1 MFSLK
6 HYSNMFAILLIAI
19 SSGLVFFRF
28 AFLYSDKPL
37 VFLILYLLSLTAG
50 VFAVDF
56 AAGKIKL
63 LDAYKQVVVIVYLI
77 CVLSAASLFIIK
89 NGSGEPILHM
99 SNSYPVILQ
108 NYLVTGIL
116 YAALIFAATEIID
129 SEKINLLTIIIAVL
143 FGAIHL
149 LANALIIPSL
159 IFGLYFFR
167 NNLKNLF
174 LFTALSLAVFTLL
187 NYFLL
192 ENNSSF
198 NSLAGAPLTTIP
210 LFWKI
215 IVIVV
220 SIYAGWSVA
229 SLNEVFITGAFF
241 LCLISIISI
250 VLLLQGS
257 EFEKAILIGEPFV
270 VTLIPMAIFS
280 LNDYKVD
287 KFLGKVLP
295 MNG

>member
-6 HYSNMFAILLIAI
+6 HYSNIFAILLIAI

-50 VFAVDF
+50 VFAIDF

-63 LDAYKQVVVIVYLI
+63 LNAYKQVVVIVYLI
-77 CVLSAASLFIIK
+77 CVLSAAALFIIK
-89 NGSGEPILHM
+89 NGSGEPMLHL

-116 YAALIFAATEIID
+116 YAALIFAATEMID

-149 LANALIIPSL
+149 LANALIIPSV

-174 LFTALSLAVFTLL
+174 LFTALSLAAFTLL

-295 MNG
+295 ING

>member
-6 HYSNMFAILLIAI
+6 HYSNIFAILLIAI

-77 CVLSAASLFIIK
+77 CVLSAASLFIIN

>member
-6 HYSNMFAILLIAI
+6 HYSNIFAILLIAI

-63 LDAYKQVVVIVYLI
+63 LNAYKQVVVIVYLI

>member
-1 MFSLK
+1 
-6 HYSNMFAILLIAI
+6 
-19 SSGLVFFRF
+19 
-28 AFLYSDKPL
+28 
-37 VFLILYLLSLTAG
+37 LLSLTAG

-63 LDAYKQVVVIVYLI
+63 LNAYKQVVVIVYLI
-77 CVLSAASLFIIK
+77 CVLSAAFLFIIK
-89 NGSGEPILHM
+89 NGSGESMLHL

-116 YAALIFAATEIID
+116 YAALIFVATEMID

-143 FGAIHL
+143 FGALHL

-174 LFTALSLAVFTLL
+174 LFTALSLAAFTLL

-250 VLLLQGS
+250 VLLLQSS
-257 EFEKAILIGEPFV
+257 EFEKAILMGEPFV

-280 LNDYKVD
+280 LNDYNVD

>member
-6 HYSNMFAILLIAI
+6 HYSNIFAILLIAI

>member
-6 HYSNMFAILLIAI
+6 HYSNILAILLIAI

-28 AFLYSDKPL
+28 AFLNSDKPL

-63 LDAYKQVVVIVYLI
+63 LNAYKQVVVIVYLI
-77 CVLSAASLFIIK
+77 CVLSAAFLFIIK
-89 NGSGEPILHM
+89 NGSGESMLHL

-116 YAALIFAATEIID
+116 YAALIFVATEMID

-143 FGAIHL
+143 FGALHL

-174 LFTALSLAVFTLL
+174 LFTALSLAAFTLL

-250 VLLLQGS
+250 VLLLQSS
-257 EFEKAILIGEPFV
+257 EFEKAILMGEPFV

-280 LNDYKVD
+280 LNDYNVD